1 MKCAV
6 RRVVKVIRRC
16 TREFTIEKKTILSW
30 LSIEHYLELL
40 AHFAHPLITMVRVC
54 VHLNSYINL
63 DKGIWVSKV
72 EGEER
77 K

>member
-16 TREFTIEKKTILSW
+16 TRECTIEKNIL
-30 LSIEHYLELL
+30 I
-40 AHFAHPLITMVRVC
+40 AMVRVC

-72 EGEER
+72 EEEER